1 MADVPLSIRLPAD
14 LVARLKRLAKTLPE
28 VTRSGALRIALD
40 KGLTVMEVE
49 RFLDKKRPK
58 KTKAA

>member
-1 MADVPLSIRLPAD
+1 MDVPLSIRLPAE

-40 KGLTVMEVE
+40 KGLTVLEAE
-49 RFLDKKRPK
+49 RPRPRRRR
-58 KTKAA
+58 AA